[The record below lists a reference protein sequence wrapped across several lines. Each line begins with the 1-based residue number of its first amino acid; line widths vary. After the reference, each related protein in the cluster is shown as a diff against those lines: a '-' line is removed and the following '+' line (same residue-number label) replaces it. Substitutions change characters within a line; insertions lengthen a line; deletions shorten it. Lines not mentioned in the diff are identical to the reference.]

1 MIAKED
7 GSDIP
12 AGRGRW
18 VLLATILGSAMAFID
33 GSAVNVALPVL
44 QTSLGVGVSAAQ
56 WIVDAYLL
64 VLSSLMLAG
73 GALGDRFGRVR
84 IFSLGVAI
92 FAIASIWCGAAPNA
106 AHLIAARALQ
116 GAGAALLVPGSLAI
130 ITAAFPRERRGRA
143 IGTWSAMTSLAIIA
157 GPLLGGWLV
166 QTISWRAVFYIN
178 VPIAAATL
186 FVAWRKVPRFK
197 PTLSSAIDWV
207 GTALITL
214 SLGAITFAL
223 IEGPGRGWGD
233 AIVIAT
239 AAIGVVAFVVFVVV
253 ERRQRDPI
261 VPLALFRSRNFT
273 GANILTLLLYGAL
286 SGALFLLPFNLIQVQ
301 HKSPA
306 QAGAAFLPFVVT
318 MSLLSRW
325 SGALADRIGPR
336 LPLIVGPIVAGA
348 GFALLALPSIGGSY
362 WTTFFPGIATLGVGM
377 AITVAPLTTTVM
389 TSIDD
394 ERHAGAASGI
404 NNTIARVAGLLAI
417 AVFGA
422 IAVTLFAHDLDR
434 RLAFAGDDVRRA
446 MRQQSLK
453 LAAAAPPPTLAEPTR
468 ARVVAA
474 VDDAFVRAFRIDMLA
489 GAAIAAA
496 SAGGAL
502 VIRGRR
508 AQGTG
513 RNGKRG

>member
-1 MIAKED
+1 
-7 GSDIP
+7 
-12 AGRGRW
+12 
-18 VLLATILGSAMAFID
+18 MAFID

-44 QTSLGVGVSAAQ
+44 QTSLGTGVSGAQ
-56 WIVDAYLL
+56 WVVDAYLL

-84 IFSLGVAI
+84 IFAIGVAL
-92 FAIASIWCGAAPNA
+92 FAAASIWCGAAPNA

-116 GAGAALLVPGSLAI
+116 GMGAALLVPGSLAI

-143 IGTWSAMTSLAIIA
+143 IGTWSAMTALAVIA

-166 QTISWRAVFYIN
+166 QTLSWRAVFYIN

-186 FVAWRKVPRFK
+186 AVVWRKMPRFK
-197 PTLSSAIDWV
+197 PELTGAIDWI
-207 GTALITL
+207 GTALITT
-214 SLGAITFAL
+214 SLGATTFAL
-223 IEGPGRGWGD
+223 IEGPGRGWRD
-233 AIVIAT
+233 AIVVA
-239 AAIGVVAFVVFVVV
+239 AAIAGVVAFVTFLLV
-253 ERRQRDPI
+253 ERRARNPI
-261 VPLALFRSRNFT
+261 VPLSLFRSRSFT
-273 GANILTLLLYGAL
+273 GANILTLLLYAAL

-301 HKSPA
+301 HDTPA

-325 SGALADRIGPR
+325 TGALADRIGPR
-336 LPLIVGPIVAGA
+336 LPLIVGPILAGA

-362 WTTFFPGIATLGVGM
+362 WTTFFPGIATLGIGM

-422 IAVTLFAHDLDR
+422 VAVTLFARELDR
-434 RLAFAGDDVRRA
+434 RLAFAPPEVRQA
-446 MRQQSLK
+446 MRQQSLR
-453 LAAAAPPPTLAEPTR
+453 LAAAAPPKTLDTTTR
-468 ARVVAA
+468 QRITAA
-474 VDDAFVRAFRIDMLA
+474 VDGAFVHVFRIDMLA
-489 GAAIAAA
+489 AAAIAAA
-496 SAGGAL
+496 SAGGA
-502 VIRGRR
+502 VMIRGRR
-508 AQGTG
+508 
-513 RNGKRG
+513 R